1 MESIIQQFLP
11 LIQQQLESFLPIIQ
25 SFVPQLNTIL
35 PQLATLL
42 GKRQDLEALLQSVI
56 PDIINTLD
64 EINAVLAQIG
74 PFVPLLT
81 LLTPGINLPDLL
93 NTLTAQLN
101 LLVNT
106 GTADIPLLLSLLPQ
120 VQQVIPI
127 VQVFVPSIAS
137 LNLDQI
143 FAVITSAVG
152 KRQLAEFAL
161 DFETIALI
169 LSQLN
174 IPIQSLF
181 LSINPSRI

>member
-1 MESIIQQFLP
+1 
-11 LIQQQLESFLPIIQ
+11 
-25 SFVPQLNTIL
+25 L
-35 PQLATLL
+35 PQLTTLL

-74 PFVPLLT
+74 PFVSILN
-81 LLTPGINLPDLL
+81 LLTPGINLPNLL
-93 NTLTAQLN
+93 NTLTVQLN

-137 LNLDQI
+137 INLDQI
-143 FAVITSAVG
+143 FAVIASAVG
-152 KRQLAEFAL
+152 KRQI
-161 DFETIALI
+161 DIAAI
-169 LSQLN
+169 LSLLPQ
-174 IPIQSLF
+174 IQAFMPMIQSLLSTIDMSMIQSF
-181 LSINPSRI
+181 IPLIQSQLGSLNLETLLSIVPTTIVG